1 VPGKLK
7 QAFLFLKIA
16 STISHEKSSAST
28 VNLPRHEIRLIYTA
42 FLHHS
47 SVPTS
52 QEIRVRCPS
61 ITYTN
66 RLMLSGE
73 KSLLIVGIV
82 ANT

>member
-7 QAFLFLKIA
+7 QTFLFLKIA
-16 STISHEKSSAST
+16 STISNEKSTAST
-28 VNLPRHEIRLIYTA
+28 VNLLRHEIQLIYTA

-52 QEIRVRCPS
+52 QEIRCPP
-61 ITYTN
+61 ITYIN
-66 RLMLSGE
+66 RLILSGE

>member
-7 QAFLFLKIA
+7 QTFLFLKIA
-16 STISHEKSSAST
+16 SAISHEKSSAST
-28 VNLPRHEIRLIYTA
+28 VNLPRHEIQLIYTA
-42 FLHHS
+42 FLHNS
-47 SVPTS
+47 SVSTS
-52 QEIRVRCPS
+52 QEIRCSS

-66 RLMLSGE
+66 RLILFGE